1 MATTLTATTPDGYDL
16 WASGSGA
23 PGGSPV
29 LLVMGAASSSAVWPP
44 AFLARLGEHHRVL
57 VWDHRDTGRSS
68 TSAGRAPYAL
78 TDLADDAL
86 VVLDAVDAGAAHV
99 VGMSLGGLLTQL
111 LLLDHPDRLL
121 SATLFCTGPLPGA
134 EGEAPGPS
142 AELLALWAQ
151 LGEERDEAAELEFR
165 LRHWEL
171 LHGGGTPFDRE
182 EFRALEERVV
192 AHGGHLDATS
202 ATAHARAGTDGLARG
217 AELRDGTTPV
227 LVVEAPEDPA
237 YPPPSAELLQRA
249 LGGRARRVVVPGMG
263 HALPS
268 AVVGPLLDAVEA
280 HLDAVDLSRGAER
293 PRRSPRS

>member
-1 MATTLTATTPDGYDL
+1 MTTTLTATTPDGYDL
-16 WASGSGA
+16 RASASGA
-23 PGGSPV
+23 PDGSPV

-44 AFLARLGEHHRVL
+44 ALLERLGERHRVL

-68 TSAGRAPYAL
+68 TSAGREPYAL
-78 TDLADDAL
+78 TDLAADAL
-86 VVLDAVDAGAAHV
+86 VVLDAFGVRAGHV
-99 VGMSLGGLLTQL
+99 VGMSMGGLLTQL

-134 EGEAPGPS
+134 EGGAPGPS

-171 LHGGGTPFDRE
+171 LNGGGTPFDRA

-192 AHGGHLDATS
+192 AHGGRLDAAS
-202 ATAHARAGTDGLARG
+202 ATAHARAGTDGLVRG
-217 AELRDGTTPV
+217 GELHRGSTPV
-227 LVVEAPEDPA
+227 LVVEAPHDPA
-237 YPPPSAELLQRA
+237 HPPPSAALLQRA
-249 LGGRARRVVVPGMG
+249 LGARARRVAVPGMG

-268 AVVGPLLDAVEA
+268 AVVGPLLDAVET
-280 HLDAVDLSRGAER
+280 HLDAVDGA
-293 PRRSPRS
+293 PGSGG